1 MKKWRKIV
9 ALLLASAMALSVAA
23 CGSKKEET
31 GGEAAPAPAETE
43 APEAEA
49 PAESTGDG
57 ETYTIGVAVD
67 TLDTQF
73 WMANYQAI
81 KDRAAELGNI
91 TLVEAI
97 ASADAN
103 VQNQQIQDFIAQ
115 GVDAVIC
122 MANDGAAI
130 AAAVDECNEAG
141 IPIIMNNRPV
151 VEGTAD
157 PDAQVLSDNK
167 QMAYEEM
174 KWFIEKSKEEGKS
187 YKCLMLVGNLGD
199 GNAVE
204 RRDGYQAAVDEFGEG
219 VVEIVL
225 SVPTEWDHEVALAG
239 LQSGLASNPDIDM
252 MILPSDFLW
261 EPVQTALTEVGKWA
275 PIGEE
280 NHVACISFDG
290 DETGRQMMADGYCWA
305 DAAQSAALQGETCVD
320 TALSLI
326 KGESLPSRD
335 IKDSGLLVTCDNF
348 EEVKDSF

>member
-9 ALLLASAMALSVAA
+9 ALVIASAMALSVVA
-23 CGSKKEET
+23 CGSKEAET
-31 GGEAAPAPAETE
+31 GGDPAPAETE
-43 APEAEA
+43 APEADA
-49 PAESTGDG
+49 PAPEESAGGDN
-57 ETYTIGVAVD
+57 YTIGVAID

-81 KDRAAELGNI
+81 KDRAAELGNV
-91 TLVEAI
+91 TLVESI

-103 VQNQQIQDFIAQ
+103 VQNTQIQDFIAQ
-115 GVDAVIC
+115 EVDAIIC

-130 AAAVDECNEAG
+130 ATAIDECNEAG
-141 IPIIMNNRPV
+141 IPIVMNNRPV

-157 PDAQVLSDNK
+157 PDAQVLSDN
-167 QMAYEEM
+167 EEM
-174 KWFIEKSKEEGKS
+174 KWFIEKSKEENKS
-187 YKCLMLVGNLGD
+187 YKCLMLIGDLGD

-204 RRDGYQAAVDEFGEG
+204 RRDGYQKAVDEFGEG
-219 VVEIVL
+219 VVDIVL

-239 LQSGLASNPDIDM
+239 LQSGLASNSDIDM

-275 PIGEE
+275 PIGED

-290 DETGRQMMADGYCWA
+290 DETGKQMMADGYCWA

-320 TALSLI
+320 TAISLI